1 MTAHTIQDVHEMP
14 DAMPVLDLTATVT
27 QVAERISGT
36 SSFGP
41 WSIQFLIVEDDTGKI
56 SVMAK
61 DRPEDF
67 AEFDWIGKQVVITAH
82 KSDKHG
88 WQGALAHDNDY
99 KDKNNPERVIKL
111 TKTGQIELAEGEL
124 TEPEPDSAMQDGKP
138 HRNGSSKDA
147 SAAARTSAEVAR
159 STVPSS
165 DTPSTDPP
173 TSIPSSDS
181 ASTKDEGPAPA
192 DRPERLTLAEFLSL
206 TSTVYERCTRVAE
219 PTQSAMLT
227 SMIMEQVA
235 RGHVQLTEDEHL
247 RMLLALNSISV
258 EQFCE
263 FINVTND
270 QHHDDLATIS
280 SKIKRAAIERLQTE
294 PIRLI
299 EKMQEAITYIP
310 DETAFFAELQ
320 HLRER
325 EPSAV

>member
-1 MTAHTIQDVHEMP
+1 MTSHTIQDVHELP

-27 QVAERISGT
+27 HITERKSGT
-36 SSFGP
+36 SNYGP
-41 WSIQFLIVEDDTGKI
+41 WSIQFLILEDDTGKI

-67 AEFDWIGKQVVITAH
+67 AELDWIGKQVVISAH

-111 TKTGQIELAEGEL
+111 TKTGQLELAEGEW
-124 TEPEPDSAMQDGKP
+124 TDPEPAPASHDETP
-138 HRNGSSKDA
+138 HRNGGPKDA
-147 SAAARTSAEVAR
+147 SAATSTSTEAPR
-159 STVPSS
+159 STAPSP
-165 DTPSTDPP
+165 DTPSKDVP
-173 TSIPSSDS
+173 TATPSSDS
-181 ASTKDEGPAPA
+181 ASKDEAPAPA
-192 DRPERLTLAEFLSL
+192 DRRERLTLAEFLSL
-206 TSTVYERCTRVAE
+206 TSTVYERCAEVAE
-219 PTQSAMLT
+219 PAQSALLT

-235 RGHVQLTEDEHL
+235 RGRVELTEDEHL
-247 RMLLALNSISV
+247 RMLLALNAISV

-280 SKIKRAAIERLQTE
+280 SKIKRAAIERLQTD

-299 EKMQEAITYIP
+299 EKMQEAITYVP
-310 DETAFFAELQ
+310 AETTFFAELQ
-320 HLRER
+320 RLRER
-325 EPSAV
+325 EPSTV